1 MNLIPDFIKR
11 NDPCAHG
18 QLVLSMIFMFT
29 FLSFPFLEVNVLI
42 IIFLVMLIAFR
53 YLEIKPHLLKRLD
66 TMLRT
71 RSTQAFVAS
80 ILILF
85 LVSFVLDSFACNYPI
100 FVIGQVVAIST
111 IGLGSATLVRCHKES
126 TYMSLMNSEYP
137 ERDFKNDEMRINF
150 IPSSITMLIVGII
163 FASLAGFWIVYWQGA
178 NISYNMIFFVAVI
191 GSITAGLFESIP
203 SKIDKNISIPLGSG
217 MAMWLFFSFGY
228 SVPTNQILFALLF
241 SMFLGYLAYY
251 AKIADIS
258 ASLSATL
265 IGVLIIAFSNIYWFI
280 LLLTFFI
287 LGGMFTKYKY
297 KLKESMG
304 IAEGK
309 GGVRTYENVFSNST
323 AALILA
329 IAYGIYPQYSEL
341 IIFAYLGTVATAAGD
356 TLASEIGT
364 TAQQQPRMIT
374 TLKPVQ
380 TGVDGGVT
388 LLGELSSIGGSA
400 IIAIF
405 AIMFAMVDNFY
416 AALVITV
423 AGGFLGT
430 NIDSLLGATLQS
442 RGLLT
447 NSGVNFVATFA
458 GAIISAGLY
467 VLLF

>member
-1 MNLIPDFIKR
+1 MNLMPDFIKR

-29 FLSFPFLEVNVLI
+29 FLAFPFIEVNVLI

-53 YLEIKPHLLKRLD
+53 YLEINPHLLKSLD

-85 LVSFVLDSFACNYPI
+85 LVSFVLDSFAYNYPI

-126 TYMSLMNSEYP
+126 TYMKGKSP
-137 ERDFKNDEMRINF
+137 ERGLKNDEMRINF
-150 IPSSITMLIVGII
+150 IHSSITMLIVGII

-228 SVPTNQILFALLF
+228 SIPTNQILFALLF

-265 IGVLIIAFSNIYWFI
+265 IGV
-280 LLLTFFI
+280 
-287 LGGMFTKYKY
+287 
-297 KLKESMG
+297 
-304 IAEGK
+304 
-309 GGVRTYENVFSNST
+309 
-323 AALILA
+323 
-329 IAYGIYPQYSEL
+329 Q
-341 IIFAYLGTVATAAGD
+341 
-356 TLASEIGT
+356 
-364 TAQQQPRMIT
+364 
-374 TLKPVQ
+374 
-380 TGVDGGVT
+380 
-388 LLGELSSIGGSA
+388 
-400 IIAIF
+400 
-405 AIMFAMVDNFY
+405 
-416 AALVITV
+416 
-423 AGGFLGT
+423 
-430 NIDSLLGATLQS
+430 
-442 RGLLT
+442 
-447 NSGVNFVATFA
+447 
-458 GAIISAGLY
+458 
-467 VLLF
+467 